1 MFGSFR
7 GEVGLESVMLADVPG
22 ETFGVLEPIA
32 GKCRRDAIA
41 KVADQNAL
49 RRRRST
55 VDDHF
60 GRGFGGRRNRLRADH
75 RRLIET
81 AAVSRNSAR

>member
-7 GEVGLESVMLADVPG
+7 GEVGLESVMLANVPG
-22 ETFGVLEPIA
+22 ETFCVLEPIA

-41 KVADQNAL
+41 KFTDQDAL

-55 VDDHF
+55 INDHF
-60 GRGFGGRRNRLRADH
+60 GRSFGGRRNSLRAGH
-75 RRLIET
+75 RRLIKT